1 VQVAGKR
8 ITKYG
13 ITLLA
18 IILVGAFL
26 RVYQLGAQ
34 SIWFD
39 ESSSV
44 YLAKLSFTQ
53 FAQALPTQERSPPL
67 YFLILHYWV
76 ILFGTSEFAVRLLS
90 ALFGVLALPMI
101 YVLGRQLFNEEVGL
115 VAALILA
122 LSSFNIEYSQ
132 EARMYS
138 LMVLLALLSMYFF
151 TRLLQKNTFA
161 ISVGYVVSTTL
172 LLYTHIYG
180 VFVVI
185 AQNVY
190 LLTLLFLS
198 REHAFRLR
206 HWITLQALL
215 VAFFAPWISVLI
227 SQIRLTG
234 LAPPPSGTV
243 IHTFVIYSGTVFLL
257 ALFIGLSLLSLFAYQ
272 KLRGVMDWR
281 TPLKALESY
290 VWEVRIANVEP
301 VYFLVVW
308 LFALNII
315 PFIISRFSEPIYAY
329 AVERY
334 AIAGSVALYLLVARG
349 IRTINHRYTKFA
361 VIGIIVVLSAA
372 NLQPYYTSITKPQ
385 AREATSFIDANFKS
399 GDVVLVS
406 PSWEHFTFDYYNNRT
421 DSAIKPIHSFAG
433 VNPSQDKIREIQS
446 DVNGYDRVWLL
457 YAYGGEQVS
466 AKNFTLEILNESYA
480 NTLIKNYYVYQ
491 VYLFEKRA

>member
-18 IILVGAFL
+18 IILIGAFL

-44 YLAKLSFTQ
+44 YIAKLSFTQ
-53 FAQALPTQERSPPL
+53 FAQVLPTLERSPPL

-122 LSSFNIEYSQ
+122 LSSFNIQYSQ

-151 TRLLQKNTFA
+151 TRFLQRNTVA

-172 LLYTHIYG
+172 LLYTHVYG
-180 VFVVI
+180 MFVII
-185 AQNVY
+185 AQNVF

-206 HWITLQALL
+206 HWIALQALL
-215 VAFFAPWISVLI
+215 VAFFAPWISVWI
-227 SQIRLTG
+227 SQMRPRG
-234 LAPPPSGTV
+234 PLAPPLGTV

-257 ALFIGLSLLSLFAYQ
+257 ALFIGLSILSLFAYQ
-272 KLRGVMDWR
+272 KVRGVMDWK

-290 VWEVRIANVEP
+290 AWEVRIANVEP

-308 LFALNII
+308 LFALNVI

-329 AVERY
+329 TLERY

-349 IRTINHRYTKFA
+349 ISTVNHRYTKFA

-406 PSWEHFTFDYYNNRT
+406 PPWEHFAFDYYNNRT
-421 DSAIKPIHSFAG
+421 DVAIKPISSYAA
-433 VNPSQDKIREIQS
+433 VNLSQDKIREIQS

-457 YAYGGEQVS
+457 YAYAGEPIS

-480 NTLIKNYYVYQ
+480 NTLIKNYTAYQ